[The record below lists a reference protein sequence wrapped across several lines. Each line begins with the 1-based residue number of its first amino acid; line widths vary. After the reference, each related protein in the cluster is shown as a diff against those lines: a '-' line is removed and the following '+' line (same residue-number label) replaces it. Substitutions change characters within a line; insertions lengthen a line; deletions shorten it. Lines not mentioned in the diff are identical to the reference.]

1 MSLRCKILGHD
12 WHEFQQTTKVQ
23 IEAINNSH
31 MSIPAMTMDLDLWYR
46 KCNRCHKKQ
55 ERKHFTGKPTD
66 WSDCQLTKDEAREKK
81 LKELGIQ

>member
-31 MSIPAMTMDLDLWYR
+31 MSIPAMTPDFL
-46 KCNRCHKKQ
+46 
-55 ERKHFTGKPTD
+55 E
-66 WSDCQLTKDEAREKK
+66 TKSATTFSVPDTVAI
-81 LKELGIQ
+81 EL